1 MVTVEIKLENY
12 TDFYF
17 IVRSQS
23 KVREE
28 CDMKGWM
35 FQKTVVIGLEGV
47 KTGDG
52 QSNTQDIYNNL
63 GDFEVMT

>member
-1 MVTVEIKLENY
+1 MVTVEIKSENY

-23 KVREE
+23 KLREE

-47 KTGDG
+47 KTGDE

>member
-47 KTGDG
+47 KTGDE

>member
-23 KVREE
+23 KLREE

-47 KTGDG
+47 KTGDE